1 MKTRSFDVVV
11 AGGGP
16 AGVAAAVSASRSGA
30 RVLLVER
37 EAGLGGNVRAA
48 KVHSIC
54 GLYRCAAGPG
64 AEPLQTGLAM
74 EFARR
79 LVASG
84 GACGPRRFGRL
95 DVLLQE
101 PEAFARLCEDW
112 VMEAKTI
119 EVM

>member
-1 MKTRSFDVVV
+1 MKPLSFDVVV

-16 AGVAAAVSASRSGA
+16 AGVAAALSASRSGA

-54 GLYRCAAGPG
+54 GLYRCANGSS

-95 DVLLQE
+95 DVLLQ
-101 PEAFARLCEDW
+101 
-112 VMEAKTI
+112 
-119 EVM
+119 